1 MKIKYQNLITHLQY
15 IPNYFLEYNLS
26 TPENVDAIQLTN
38 FAELEK
44 LRFFNPKLNHWDK
57 MKIPKPFCITFFFFR
72 KRRQLQTKKRH
83 VLALEKLKF
92 QNLIEDTTNQILDY
106 NLVFMT

>member
-1 MKIKYQNLITHLQY
+1 MLYPYGQNIISLVDLYLTPGMKIKYQNLITHLQY

-44 LRFFNPKLNHWDK
+44 LRFS
-57 MKIPKPFCITFFFFR
+57 T
-72 KRRQLQTKKRH
+72 
-83 VLALEKLKF
+83 
-92 QNLIEDTTNQILDY
+92 LI
-106 NLVFMT
+106 

>member
-1 MKIKYQNLITHLQY
+1 MLYPYGQNIISLVDPYLTPGKKIKYQNLITHLQH

-44 LRFFNPKLNHWDK
+44 LRFS
-57 MKIPKPFCITFFFFR
+57 T
-72 KRRQLQTKKRH
+72 
-83 VLALEKLKF
+83 
-92 QNLIEDTTNQILDY
+92 LI
-106 NLVFMT
+106 